1 MGAGVHTSEDT
12 PKSRRR
18 SLDAPLTQV
27 LRVEVY
33 ARPTRGYIYRLDL
46 ECGHRVSR
54 LANASNWP
62 RPDLAPRDARCISCL
77 EILESGRLPLQVGG
91 GSAPWEAFG

>member
-1 MGAGVHTSEDT
+1 MGAGSHASEDT
-12 PKSRRR
+12 SKGRRR
-18 SLDAPLTQV
+18 SLDAPLTRV

-54 LANASNWP
+54 LANMSNRP
-62 RPDLAPRDARCISCL
+62 RPDLAPRDARCIPCL
-77 EILESGRLPLQVGG
+77 EILESGRLPAQAGCGLLEV
-91 GSAPWEAFG
+91 A